1 MAQSKKQLDDSKL
14 ELEQAEA
21 RLTKTSRELAEADLA
36 LQTGKTALDTTKAQL
51 EQASKALEQSQLSLA
66 ADKKQLD
73 ELATNL
79 ALEQQVWQT
88 EVSRLEAE
96 KQEWLVQGQ
105 DPQSASR
112 LTARESQLA
121 ETAQRLTQ
129 LENNLQ
135 QGQAGY
141 QSNLTIYENERSA
154 YQTAESQYRS
164 ALEAYDLQLASY
176 QQGKAAYEEGLT
188 TYQQGKVDYDAGL
201 AAYQSGLATYQS
213 GLSAYVANQ
222 ARLDQESLVI
232 SQEQDR
238 LNSAKAE
245 LERSQSDFDR
255 QKADAQAQM
264 ASADKELTQ
273 ATDQL
278 NQLTEPDYR
287 VYTRQTFPGGHG
299 YDTFKTG
306 ASAISAVGNIF
317 PVVLYLVAA
326 LVSLTTM
333 TSFVDEERHTI
344 GIFKSL
350 GFTNRAIMAKFV
362 VYGLTA
368 SLAGTLVGVILGHM
382 VLSSMIGNILTQK
395 LVLGQISHIFYPG
408 WSLVAVLLALIS
420 AVLPTYL
427 VAHRD
432 LIREKPAQLLQA
444 KPPVTGSSIW
454 LERWTFIWKRL
465 SFTHKVTAR
474 NIFRYK
480 QRMLMTIFGVAGSV
494 ALLFAGLG
502 IQSSISGVAKSQFG
516 ELLTYDLILVE
527 NSRASQDDKDQLTSF
542 LETATIAQKL
552 PVRFFSTS
560 ETIQQTGDQTI
571 TLLVANQPQLNDF
584 IQLRQRQ
591 TKEQLNLSD
600 TGAIVTE
607 KLATL
612 YGVDL
617 GDQLTVTLEDHSVT
631 LTVAGISELYAGH
644 YIYLSEAY
652 YEKLQPKPSP
662 PNGYLIQLK
671 DQSPEHIKETAAE
684 ALKQHAV
691 ASVVQNTTLEM
702 ALTKTADSL
711 SAVMLVLIALSILLA
726 VVILYNLTTINVAEC
741 IRELSTIKVL
751 GFHHKEVTL
760 YIYRETI
767 VLSLA
772 GIMLGLGEGVYL
784 HRLLLNMIAS
794 PSLMFQPQVDLS
806 VYLTPVFAI
815 AVILIVLGVLI
826 NRRLRQVDMLEALKS
841 LE

>member
-1 MAQSKKQLDDSKL
+1 M
-14 ELEQAEA
+14 
-21 RLTKTSRELAEADLA
+21 
-36 LQTGKTALDTTKAQL
+36 
-51 EQASKALEQSQLSLA
+51 
-66 ADKKQLD
+66 
-73 ELATNL
+73 
-79 ALEQQVWQT
+79 
-88 EVSRLEAE
+88 
-96 KQEWLVQGQ
+96 
-105 DPQSASR
+105 
-112 LTARESQLA
+112 
-121 ETAQRLTQ
+121 
-129 LENNLQ
+129 
-135 QGQAGY
+135 
-141 QSNLTIYENERSA
+141 
-154 YQTAESQYRS
+154 
-164 ALEAYDLQLASY
+164 
-176 QQGKAAYEEGLT
+176 
-188 TYQQGKVDYDAGL
+188 
-201 AAYQSGLATYQS
+201 
-213 GLSAYVANQ
+213 
-222 ARLDQESLVI
+222 
-232 SQEQDR
+232 
-238 LNSAKAE
+238 
-245 LERSQSDFDR
+245 
-255 QKADAQAQM
+255 
-264 ASADKELTQ
+264 
-273 ATDQL
+273 
-278 NQLTEPDYR
+278 
-287 VYTRQTFPGGHG
+287 
-299 YDTFKTG
+299 
-306 ASAISAVGNIF
+306 
-317 PVVLYLVAA
+317 
-326 LVSLTTM
+326 
-333 TSFVDEERHTI
+333 
-344 GIFKSL
+344 
-350 GFTNRAIMAKFV
+350 
-362 VYGLTA
+362 
-368 SLAGTLVGVILGHM
+368 
-382 VLSSMIGNILTQK
+382 
-395 LVLGQISHIFYPG
+395 
-408 WSLVAVLLALIS
+408 
-420 AVLPTYL
+420 
-427 VAHRD
+427 
-432 LIREKPAQLLQA
+432 
-444 KPPVTGSSIW
+444 
-454 LERWTFIWKRL
+454 
-465 SFTHKVTAR
+465 
-474 NIFRYK
+474 
-480 QRMLMTIFGVAGSV
+480 
-494 ALLFAGLG
+494 
-502 IQSSISGVAKSQFG
+502 
-516 ELLTYDLILVE
+516 
-527 NSRASQDDKDQLTSF
+527 
-542 LETATIAQKL
+542 
-552 PVRFFSTS
+552 
-560 ETIQQTGDQTI
+560 
-571 TLLVANQPQLNDF
+571 ANQPQLNDF

-794 PSLMFQPQVDLS
+794 PSLMFQPQVALS